1 MKETKCKIFING
13 VYLETLPNRNTA
25 EMRVETYERMDRYEV
40 EVEGTRTASPNTKL
54 GRLKL

>member
-40 EVEGTRTASPNTKL
+40 EVEGYTNSLPKYEIREA
-54 GRLKL
+54 